1 MAENIVAG
9 LFGLTPQMF
18 QNQQYQQDLN
28 RGISMAQLSPG
39 AAAQAGLQASVG
51 QLGRG
56 FAGAMGIEDPQLKLI
71 STRNTIAQQID
82 QTNPESILQGAKM
95 LADAGDQQGAMAL
108 AQYARQAQSEMAQTQ
123 QRRAAAAAS
132 TAQASRERMTPQQQN
147 AMAYAASVAEP
158 GTPQFNSVYQKT
170 LQDLINKEKP
180 DLTSTEQKNAKA
192 LALIAGPE
200 GSAPYMEKYAT
211 ELNRLTTK
219 AEGRPLIKEIG
230 VADKTRE
237 PVYTYQVGN
246 DDPVQVTF
254 GLDEKGKQ
262 KMFYYSGGVDRKT
275 SETNVGVKLPPGE
288 SEFVK
293 RLGTKD
299 ADRVDNAIT
308 MRENAT
314 STINSLNKLAS
325 LPDNQ
330 LITGQFATGRVGATN
345 LLVTLGL
352 AAPSDTNK
360 LVSSQEYQKVA
371 GDVILQTLGGKLG
384 SGFSNADR
392 EFIQGLIPQ
401 LETNP
406 NARRQLI
413 SFMQNKNQEI
423 VKETI
428 RLENYARDKN
438 GLKGFEP
445 KIPMSVAPSQ
455 PRPYSGLSDA
465 ELEAKIRAAQQPNR

>member
-1 MAENIVAG
+1 MADNIVAG
-9 LFGLTPQMF
+9 LFGLTPQMYGE
-18 QNQQYQQDLN
+18 QQRVGALN
-28 RGISMAQLSPG
+28 EGITLAQLDPASRG
-39 AAAQAGLQASVG
+39 AAMTYAGAKG
-51 QLGRG
+51 LGTAIG
-56 FAGAMGIEDPQLKLI
+56 GAMGIEDPQLKLI
-71 STRNTIAQQID
+71 STRNAIVQQID
-82 QTNPESILQGAKM
+82 QTNPESILKGAQM
-95 LADAGDQQGAMAL
+95 LAQAGDQQGAMTL
-108 AQYARQAQSEMAQTQ
+108 AQYARQAQSEMALAQ
-123 QRRAAAAAS
+123 QRMA
-132 TAQASRERMTPQQQN
+132 EKMTPEQRN
-147 AMAYAASVAEP
+147 ALAFAGSVAEK
-158 GTPQFNSVYQKT
+158 GTPQFNQTYQRT
-170 LQDLINKEKP
+170 LADLISKEKP
-180 DLTSTEQKNAKA
+180 DTKTPEQKNATA
-192 LALIAGPE
+192 LALTAGPE
-200 GSAPYMEKYAT
+200 GSAAFDEKYAT
-211 ELNRLTTK
+211 ELARLTDK
-219 AEGRPLIKEIG
+219 AKQVGPNVKEIG
-230 VADKTRE
+230 VAETTRE
-237 PVYTYQVGN
+237 PVYLDVNN
-246 DDPVQVTF
+246 DLQF
-254 GLDEKGKQ
+254 IYKKDESGKQ
-262 KMFYYSGGVDRKT
+262 VRVPFTGGVDRTTAKT
-275 SETNVGVKLPPGE
+275 SLGLKLPEGE

-308 MRENAT
+308 LRETAT

-445 KIPMSVAPSQ
+445 KIPLSVAPSQ
-455 PRPYSGLSDA
+455 SRPYSGLSDA
-465 ELEAKIRAAQQPNR
+465 ELNAKIRAAQAQQPQ